1 MGFKILE
8 EISVVLGN
16 NKVNNEYFINQ
27 VDEKQRASLKHYYE
41 DISGKDIRYIADE
54 NQTSATLAC
63 EAAQKAIKD
72 NQIDSK
78 AIDLVICISQ
88 TPEYTSPTMARFVV
102 EAIGGRRDIQYFD
115 MNQNCTG
122 MLVAMDIA
130 NKYFMADES
139 MKYIL
144 IVQGDCHSR
153 MHAEQTSPLFGV
165 LSDVGCAIILERDK
179 ESGIKNS
186 YFRVIKEGIDS
197 IVYPRDGFSKDN
209 PIIYTKPGLDPEVGV
224 GVELIKEHMSSNE
237 LENVKAFCVSQFAL
251 ASYNAFLECS
261 NIPKEKVLYIGN
273 QYGYTGACSPII
285 ALKEGINKG
294 MIHRGD
300 SVVLWTYGAGIQ
312 HAVIEMVY

>member
-1 MGFKILE
+1 MGFKILK

-153 MHAEQTSPLFGV
+153 MHAEQTSPLFG
-165 LSDVGCAIILERDK
+165 LL
-179 ESGIKNS
+179 
-186 YFRVIKEGIDS
+186 
-197 IVYPRDGFSKDN
+197 P
-209 PIIYTKPGLDPEVGV
+209 
-224 GVELIKEHMSSNE
+224 
-237 LENVKAFCVSQFAL
+237 
-251 ASYNAFLECS
+251 
-261 NIPKEKVLYIGN
+261 
-273 QYGYTGACSPII
+273 
-285 ALKEGINKG
+285 
-294 MIHRGD
+294 
-300 SVVLWTYGAGIQ
+300 
-312 HAVIEMVY
+312 